1 MKLQGVGRGQNRK
14 LCRRHMYM
22 PCPPIS
28 LSYQLLFGES
38 PPHPTVDRGRH
49 VSMFPYPDGLR
60 VVGESCHVDDLGGV
74 VHHGVDPGDLEEKK
88 KYRNISV

>member
-1 MKLQGVGRGQNRK
+1 
-14 LCRRHMYM
+14 M

-74 VHHGVDPGDLEEKK
+74 VHHGVDPGDLEEESAEKFQFDLLFCEK
-88 KYRNISV
+88 SNFERRRQRGQVNL